1 MSIELLAFFLTF
13 GLLSRSKKPTAGKL
27 MNYHY
32 SIIIQWSEEDRCF
45 VVSLP
50 EWGEFCHT
58 HGNTYE
64 EALKNAQKVLQLLID
79 SSIEEGET
87 LPTPKLFGRL
97 LQTA

>member
-1 MSIELLAFFLTF
+1 
-13 GLLSRSKKPTAGKL
+13 

-64 EALKNAQKVLQLLID
+64 EALKNAQEVLQLLID

>member
-1 MSIELLAFFLTF
+1 
-13 GLLSRSKKPTAGKL
+13 

-58 HGNTYE
+58 HGETYE
-64 EALKNAQKVLQLLID
+64 EALKNAQEVLQLLVD
-79 SSIEEGET
+79 SSLEESEA
-87 LPTPKLFGRL
+87 LPALQTFDKL